1 MVFILLTA
9 SNLMA
14 TQHKTKRK
22 VDWEKY
28 KAQKISFITEQL
40 ELDSETAQ
48 AFWPVYN
55 AFEKKLINNMKDR
68 RTWDKEI
75 HQDIDSIKEKD
86 LLNMSWRMSE
96 LAQKEA
102 DMRKEANKQFLEIL
116 TPKQVVKLYQAEQ
129 MFREQLLH
137 KYGRKSREGNS
148 SNP

>member
-1 MVFILLTA
+1 
-9 SNLMA
+9 
-14 TQHKTKRK
+14 
-22 VDWEKY
+22 
-28 KAQKISFITEQL
+28 
-40 ELDSETAQ
+40 
-48 AFWPVYN
+48 
-55 AFEKKLINNMKDR
+55 
-68 RTWDKEI
+68 
-75 HQDIDSIKEKD
+75 
-86 LLNMSWRMSE
+86 MSWRMSE